1 MRIETLKPD
10 APVYV
15 TPSSEN
21 IELAIGEAPGG
32 GRHLTTLSIPQA
44 EMLVHALGIEIAR
57 IRERE
62 RREGE
67 ERSHLA
73 EVLLDT
79 EFRLHEH

>member
-10 APVYV
+10 AAVHV
-15 TPSSEN
+15 APSGEN
-21 IELAIGEAPGG
+21 IELAIGEASGA
-32 GRHLTTLSIPQA
+32 GRHVTTLSIPQA
-44 EMLVHALGIEIAR
+44 EMVVHALGFGIAQV
-57 IRERE
+57 RERQ
-62 RREGE
+62 RRATE